1 MAKIIVSCRFKKNAK
16 GVKNLIKY
24 MGTRES
30 VEKLPSAREYDLAS
44 LSQVRLIKS
53 VTNHFPQS
61 KTFLEYTDYKMLP
74 TRQNAHEFLDAVA
87 ERYADCADELKGLV
101 GYISQRPGV
110 EKLGKHGLFSQ
121 FDLPIDL
128 DEVAKNVSEHNG
140 IIWTEVVSLRRE
152 DAERL
157 HYNNA
162 EAWKN
167 LVRRNM
173 NEIARA
179 HRIQPKDLHW
189 YAAFHN
195 TTHHPHI
202 HLIVYSTGAE
212 GYLSEK
218 GIRQLRRA
226 FGQDIFRGEQYRLA
240 KIETG
245 YRNDLKQEL
254 MALMED
260 VQAHRNLPNTD
271 YYLQILQRIQKEV
284 QEQKGKKLY
293 GYLPRKVKK
302 LVDFA
307 LHELA
312 SEPRMKALYDKWIEI
327 NREKLSLYYDPKEEP
342 PVPIERNIEF
352 RSLKNL
358 IIKTALSMDFS
369 QENNL
374 NAVRFGFLISSLA
387 RTIAQ
392 SAQKKLSDLNAK
404 MPLADS
410 KEREK
415 IREKKLA
422 HGQKDGSD
430 QAFDNDDE
438 TYDSQAVEGI
448 LSMLDYLLSLDEQT
462 EEEEPTT
469 TNIDNLNIDQSYA
482 RYEAENVDDE
492 DLVEDYDEDEGES
505 QGWGQSM

>member
-44 LSQVRLIKS
+44 LSQVRLIRS

-202 HLIVYSTGAE
+202 HLIVYSTGTE

-218 GIRQLRRA
+218 GIRQLRKA
-226 FGQDIFRGEQYRLA
+226 FGFEGTPL
-240 KIETG
+240 
-245 YRNDLKQEL
+245 
-254 MALMED
+254 
-260 VQAHRNLPNTD
+260 
-271 YYLQILQRIQKEV
+271 
-284 QEQKGKKLY
+284 
-293 GYLPRKVKK
+293 
-302 LVDFA
+302 
-307 LHELA
+307 
-312 SEPRMKALYDKWIEI
+312 
-327 NREKLSLYYDPKEEP
+327 
-342 PVPIERNIEF
+342 
-352 RSLKNL
+352 
-358 IIKTALSMDFS
+358 
-369 QENNL
+369 
-374 NAVRFGFLISSLA
+374 RFTL
-387 RTIAQ
+387 
-392 SAQKKLSDLNAK
+392 
-404 MPLADS
+404 
-410 KEREK
+410 
-415 IREKKLA
+415 REKKREELFATICEAAVSYGVAFASVEEIEALNILNATYLA
-422 HGQKDGSD
+422 MNRAIGQLSPQPDLALIDGNRN
-430 QAFDNDDE
+430 A
-438 TYDSQAVEGI
+438 GI
-448 LSMLDYLLSLDEQT
+448 SVNSRCVVKGDARCADIAAASILAKVTRDRLMLSLAEEYPQYRFEQHKGYGT
-462 EEEEPTT
+462 A
-469 TNIDNLNIDQSYA
+469 LH
-482 RYEAENVDDE
+482 YEALRKYGPSPVHRMSF
-492 DLVEDYDEDEGES
+492 LRK
-505 QGWGQSM
+505 MH

>member
-1 MAKIIVSCRFKKNAK
+1 
-16 GVKNLIKY
+16 
-24 MGTRES
+24 
-30 VEKLPSAREYDLAS
+30 
-44 LSQVRLIKS
+44 
-53 VTNHFPQS
+53 
-61 KTFLEYTDYKMLP
+61 
-74 TRQNAHEFLDAVA
+74 
-87 ERYADCADELKGLV
+87 
-101 GYISQRPGV
+101 
-110 EKLGKHGLFSQ
+110 
-121 FDLPIDL
+121 
-128 DEVAKNVSEHNG
+128 
-140 IIWTEVVSLRRE
+140 
-152 DAERL
+152 
-157 HYNNA
+157 
-162 EAWKN
+162 
-167 LVRRNM
+167 
-173 NEIARA
+173 
-179 HRIQPKDLHW
+179 
-189 YAAFHN
+189 
-195 TTHHPHI
+195 
-202 HLIVYSTGAE
+202 
-212 GYLSEK
+212 
-218 GIRQLRRA
+218 
-226 FGQDIFRGEQYRLA
+226 
-240 KIETG
+240 
-245 YRNDLKQEL
+245 

-404 MPLADS
+404 TLLADS

-492 DLVEDYDEDEGES
+492 DLDEDYDEDEGES